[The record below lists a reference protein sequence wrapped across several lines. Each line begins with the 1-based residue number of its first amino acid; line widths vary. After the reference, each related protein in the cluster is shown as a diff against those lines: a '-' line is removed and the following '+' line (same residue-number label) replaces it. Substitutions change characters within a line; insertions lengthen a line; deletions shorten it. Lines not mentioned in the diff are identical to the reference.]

1 MCVSILRAKE
11 HYEGLHNSCKILQM
25 QMPYSID
32 ELIDITKKLSADGY
46 GRNHGFNTIREKL

>member
-1 MCVSILRAKE
+1 
-11 HYEGLHNSCKILQM
+11 M